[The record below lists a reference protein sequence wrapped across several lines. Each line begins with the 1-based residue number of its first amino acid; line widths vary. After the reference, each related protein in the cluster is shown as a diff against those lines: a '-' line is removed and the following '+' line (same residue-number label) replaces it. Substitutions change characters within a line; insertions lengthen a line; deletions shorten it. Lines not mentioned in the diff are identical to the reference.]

1 VIRSFTQLV
10 SFCSAMGA
18 QSLIKIPEDWAFQ
31 VAQRECQRGYMAG
44 EDGVLIYK
52 MEKKFIKAK
61 TYIRAA

>member
-1 VIRSFTQLV
+1 
-10 SFCSAMGA
+10 MGA

-31 VAQRECQRGYMAG
+31 VAHRGGQRVYLAG
-44 EDGVLIYK
+44 EDRILIHK